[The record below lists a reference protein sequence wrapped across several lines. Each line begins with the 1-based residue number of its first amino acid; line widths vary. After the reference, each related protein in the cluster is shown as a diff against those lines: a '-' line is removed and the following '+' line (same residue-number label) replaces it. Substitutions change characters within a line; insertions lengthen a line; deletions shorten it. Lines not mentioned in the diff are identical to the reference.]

1 MLQSRRSVM
10 TVLITGTNGK
20 TTITHLLKHIFRQAG
35 IPLHSNIDWADDRQE
50 RAEAFLEKI
59 KDSRE
64 RQEPSLFVLEVDE
77 GDFAYFAEQ
86 IQPDW
91 AIISNLSR
99 NQLDRYGELTG
110 LARGIDEGLV
120 KSPDCEVILCADDPL
135 VASLGVMADTV
146 RVKERALFYGLEHHG
161 DGENGSTR
169 EEHYFIESPHCPFC
183 RALLKYDGL
192 SFSNFG
198 DFYCPVCYYKRPELD
213 LAFTHLGGDF
223 RETLYSFHF
232 APRLAASGKAEEVK
246 LRLELPALLNAYNAA
261 AAALLARRVGLS
273 AAQIRVGLENCLPPR
288 GRFERFLKDGQE
300 ICLMRGENPEAFNA
314 NLAWALIQPDFGGL
328 MLSLDNPEKKHSG
341 DISWLWD
348 VLFEKMPFAGPV
360 AVSGDRAYDLALR
373 LAYAGVEGER
383 LWIARPGQ
391 TGENPRWVWPPDP
404 KYQRENPLEAV
415 LAPREPL
422 TAPPALD
429 KSAAPEDHLG
439 NTDDQE
445 GELFRRM
452 LDNAHPG
459 TLYWLMDKAAA
470 HRVRPLLKAWADSEI
485 DLLNR
490 AFAQRE
496 HYGEDR
502 DIAGLSERFGFRRRM
517 PRGMPFPPPLEAK
530 LTRHDQMGLET
541 LQSEKAEQPHA
552 LRLAYFYPDELNL
565 YGDRGNVLCL
575 KARAAARGIDLA
587 VDCISP
593 GDTFDPE
600 LYDLV
605 FMGGGQDSDQDAV
618 YPDFVSKGDEIRHA
632 VESGVVFLCICG
644 GYQLMGKTYLT
655 ADERRIEGLGILDL
669 ETEGRGHRMVG
680 DLIFRA
686 DDLGLEGRDRL
697 MLGFENHGG
706 ETFLGPDARAMGR
719 VLVGYGNNVTGD
731 CEGCVSHNLYGTYA
745 HGAFLP
751 RNPKMADHLLRLAW
765 ERRHP
770 DLPFPDPDDSLD
782 DGIAELCRE
791 ARFQAHDL

>member
-1 MLQSRRSVM
+1 M

-59 KDSRE
+59 KDSRA

-86 IQPDW
+86 IKPDW

-110 LARGIDEGLV
+110 LARGIEAGLV
-120 KSPDCEVILCADDPL
+120 ASPDCEVILCADDPL
-135 VASLGVMADTV
+135 VASLGIMADSV
-146 RVKERALFYGLEHHG
+146 RVKDRAFFYGLDNHSDREG
-161 DGENGSTR
+161 TDTR
-169 EEHYFIESPHCPFC
+169 AEHYFIESPHCPFC
-183 RALLKYDGL
+183 RSLLKYDGL

-198 DFYCPVCYYKRPELD
+198 NFYCPVCYYKRPALD
-213 LAFTHLGGDF
+213 LAFSHLGGDF
-223 RETLYSFHF
+223 RETLYSFKF
-232 APRLAASGKAEEVK
+232 APSLSDTGKADEVK
-246 LRLELPALLNAYNAA
+246 LRLQLPVLLNAYNAA

-288 GRFERFLKDGQE
+288 GRFERFLYNGQE

-314 NLAWALIQPDFGGL
+314 DLAWALTRPDFGGL
-328 MLSLDNPEKKHSG
+328 MITLDNPEKKHSG

-383 LWIARPGQ
+383 LWIARPDQ
-391 TGENPRWVWPPDP
+391 TGENPRWVWPPNP
-404 KYQRENPLEAV
+404 KYQRDNPLES
-415 LAPREPL
+415 LL
-422 TAPPALD
+422 TPPAQTTRPSHD
-429 KSAAPEDHLG
+429 PEQANVPEEHLG
-439 NTDDQE
+439 NADTQE
-445 GELFRRM
+445 AQLFRRM
-452 LDNAHPG
+452 CDNARPG

-470 HRVRPLLKAWADSEI
+470 HRVRPLLKAVADSEI

-490 AFAQRE
+490 AFASRDN
-496 HYGEDR
+496 YGEDR
-502 DIAGLSERFGFRRRM
+502 DIAGLSESFGFRRRM
-517 PRGMPFPPPLEAK
+517 PQGMSFPLPPEAK

-541 LQSEKAEQPHA
+541 LQKEKEERPHT
-552 LRLAYFYPDELNL
+552 LCLAYLYPDELNL

-575 KARAAARGIDLA
+575 KARAAARGIDLE

-593 GDTFDPE
+593 GDAFDPDR
-600 LYDLV
+600 YDLV

-618 YPDFVSKGDEIRHA
+618 YPDFVSKADEIRAA

-655 ADERRIEGLGILDL
+655 AEGRRIEGLGILDL

-680 DLIFRA
+680 DLIFA
-686 DDLGLEGRDRL
+686 AKDLALEGRDRL
-697 MLGFENHGG
+697 LLGFENHGG
-706 ETFLGPDARAMGR
+706 ETFLGPNARPMGD
-719 VLVGYGNNVTGD
+719 VLAGYGNNINRD
-731 CEGCVSHNLYGTYA
+731 FEGCVYNNLYGTYA

-770 DLPFPDPDDSLD
+770 DTPFPDMDGRLD

-791 ARFQAHDL
+791 ARFKAHNL